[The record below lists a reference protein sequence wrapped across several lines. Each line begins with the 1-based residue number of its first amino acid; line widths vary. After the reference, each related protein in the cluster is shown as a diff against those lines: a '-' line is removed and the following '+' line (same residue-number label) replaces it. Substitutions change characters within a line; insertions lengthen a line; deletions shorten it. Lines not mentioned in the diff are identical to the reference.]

1 MRPMI
6 RTERTNSRDLK
17 KPKRQGRRTLNH
29 AATDLSVLI
38 QHFQIH
44 NQSEGK
50 SPRTVEWYDQV
61 LGRFLRWL
69 EGEDRPTN
77 LGQIDEMVVR
87 EYLIYLQARPGTK
100 GKTLSSHSMYNRVNA
115 LRSFFGWLHRREYTP
130 EHVLKHLK
138 QPKTSQLVTEP
149 LSVEEITQVYSS
161 IKANTLF
168 GGRMA
173 ALFSIML
180 DTGLRLSEVAGMK
193 EEDVHLDHQ
202 YVKVMGKGAK
212 ERIVSF
218 GVSCQ
223 KALLHYHQNCR
234 AEPAHSQVN
243 TFFLASDGYPL
254 TPDATRSLIKRLA
267 KASGI
272 RRLHPHLLRH
282 TYATMFLLNG
292 GDVFLLKQNLGH
304 STLDMV
310 QRYLHIASQQGAARS
325 QGFSPLDR
333 IDIKGRRRISP
344 SSGPG
349 GKGRPK
355 S

>member
-6 RTERTNSRDLK
+6 RITDRTNHRDRR
-17 KPKRQGRRTLNH
+17 PKRQGRRTLNY
-29 AATDLSVLI
+29 AGTDLSTLI
-38 QHFQIH
+38 QHFHIH

-77 LGQIDEMVVR
+77 LGQLDEMVVR

-115 LRSFFGWLHRREYTP
+115 LRSFFSWLHRREYTP
-130 EHVLKHLK
+130 EHVLRHLK
-138 QPKTSQLVTEP
+138 QPKTAELVIEP
-149 LSVEEITQVYSS
+149 LSVEEIARIFSS
-161 IKANTLF
+161 INTHTLF

-173 ALFSIML
+173 ALFSLML
-180 DTGLRLSEVAGMK
+180 DTGLRLSEAAGLK
-193 EEDVHLDHQ
+193 VEDAHLDYQ

-223 KALLHYHQNCR
+223 KALIHYDQNCR
-234 AEPAHSQVN
+234 AKPAHSQVD
-243 TFFLASDGYPL
+243 TFFLASDGYSL
-254 TPDATRSLIKRLA
+254 TPDALRSLVKRLA
-267 KASGI
+267 KASGVE
-272 RRLHPHLLRH
+272 RLHPHLLRH
-282 TYATMFLLNG
+282 TYSTMFLLNG

-304 STLDMV
+304 STLEMV
-310 QRYLHIASQQGAARS
+310 QRYLHTASQQGAARS

-333 IDIKGRRRISP
+333 IDIKGRRRLIP

-349 GKGRPK
+349 RKGKPK